1 MEIKSIEVIRA
12 QETMPTCKA
21 YEARV
26 MLAITRIQKQN
37 KKQQQ
42 QQTKNREWNLFPWA
56 SIITPVVIAIYL

>member
-1 MEIKSIEVIRA
+1 
-12 QETMPTCKA
+12 MPTCKA